1 MGHHWVTR
9 SRRSQNESRYPCPV
23 RILCGKKGDFL
34 YSKRDGLI
42 RATRKDRKLATQ
54 RRCGRKFATCRTC
67 ALLDGM
73 ISKELAHGFAD
84 PQFTLPEPLSL
95 ADAQDWRAR

>member
-1 MGHHWVTR
+1 
-9 SRRSQNESRYPCPV
+9 
-23 RILCGKKGDFL
+23 
-34 YSKRDGLI
+34 
-42 RATRKDRKLATQ
+42 
-54 RRCGRKFATCRTC
+54 
-67 ALLDGM
+67 M